1 MTRADCRVASSNL
14 VAIGLLALRPQHLV
28 LDEPTA
34 RLDPAGTRLVGEAIE
49 RLAAD
54 GASILVAEQKTDL
67 IAAVASRVVVL
78 DAGRVAL
85 HGLTRQIL
93 EDPALVGSGWRNHRP

>member
-1 MTRADCRVASSNL
+1 M
-14 VAIGLLALRPQHLV
+14 
-28 LDEPTA
+28 
-34 RLDPAGTRLVGEAIE
+34 GEAIE

-85 HGLTRQIL
+85 HGLTRQVL
-93 EDPALVGSGWRNHRP
+93 EDPALVELGVAEPSAVRLRRVAEAAGVTSARLAGVLADV